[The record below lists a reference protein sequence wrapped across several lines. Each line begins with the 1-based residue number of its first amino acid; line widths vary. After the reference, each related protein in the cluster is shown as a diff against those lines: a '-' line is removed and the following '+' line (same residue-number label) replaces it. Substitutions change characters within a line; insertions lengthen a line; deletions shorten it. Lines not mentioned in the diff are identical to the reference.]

1 MSEFHF
7 PIPLEMIVEYVSLR
21 DSSIAQPSVEK
32 GVKWFTAVFKEFMG
46 REASAN
52 DLLQACIEKDG
63 FSATGIEPADMARV
77 VELSLDYFEISG
89 LYE

>member
-7 PIPLEMIVEYVSLR
+7 PIPLEMIGEYVSLR
-21 DSSIAQPSVEK
+21 DSSLNLSTVES
-32 GVKWFTAVFKEFMG
+32 GVSWFTAVFKEFMG

-52 DLLQACIEKDG
+52 DLLQACLEKKG
-63 FSATGIEPADMARV
+63 FSDLGIEPEDMARV